1 MDIDIKLLKCFIH
14 DPMDINKLGDMGY
27 DNEDKTFIN
36 NFKQLCDLGY
46 LRSSSN
52 NFGLHLSSDDKPS
65 WSCVDIHLSDKGQ
78 RTLYPPKVAKPSLLS
93 RVTKHPTVSTVVG
106 GIIVTIIVAV
116 YISPWQAS
124 NQKQLQENNKQQ
136 GESHKTSKPPK

>member
-52 NFGLHLSSDDKPS
+52 NFGA
-65 WSCVDIHLSDKGQ
+65 G
-78 RTLYPPKVAKPSLLS
+78 
-93 RVTKHPTVSTVVG
+93 
-106 GIIVTIIVAV
+106 
-116 YISPWQAS
+116 
-124 NQKQLQENNKQQ
+124 
-136 GESHKTSKPPK
+136 